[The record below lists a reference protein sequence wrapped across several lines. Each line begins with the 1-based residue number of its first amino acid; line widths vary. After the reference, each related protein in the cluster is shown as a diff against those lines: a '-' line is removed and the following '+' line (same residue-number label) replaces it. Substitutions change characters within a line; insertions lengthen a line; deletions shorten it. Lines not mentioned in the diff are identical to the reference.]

1 MEDFSVFTLVGIVSF
16 ALLTVALVIVGKKQ
30 RLLNQQLR
38 DSQARIEAMQTELNA
53 LYSGAA
59 GVGSHLAKLEAQ
71 VINLSDRQEQLDVR
85 DPTTQNYNLAI
96 DLVHQGAGVDE
107 LMRQCGLLH
116 EEAELLVRLHGSPSL

>member
-1 MEDFSVFTLVGIVSF
+1 MDDFSIFTLLGVVFIIALSCGLIVL
-16 ALLTVALVIVGKKQ
+16 AKK
-30 RLLNQQLR
+30 LGAVQLQLAE
-38 DSQARIEAMQTELNA
+38 SQSRMEELQTELNA

-71 VINLSDRQEQLDVR
+71 VNSLSDRQEQLDVR

-96 DLVHQGAGVDE
+96 DLVHQGAGVEE

-116 EEAELLVRLHGSPSL
+116 EEAELLVRLHGTP

>member
-1 MEDFSVFTLVGIVSF
+1 MEEL
-16 ALLTVALVIVGKKQ
+16 
-30 RLLNQQLR
+30 
-38 DSQARIEAMQTELNA
+38 QTELNA

-71 VINLSDRQEQLDVR
+71 VNSLSDRQEQLDVR

-96 DLVHQGAGVDE
+96 DLVHQGAGVEE

-116 EEAELLVRLHGSPSL
+116 EEAELLVRLHGTP